1 MSGIIQQELASRGV
15 AQVLVFLRDAG
26 PQTAA
31 VAAAEQTTATSRL
44 SKHFV
49 ESATSQAG
57 ELRATRLPRA
67 RGAGAS
73 EVRIYPRL
81 GVMLG
86 TATREGIAALRADER
101 VAEVAGAPSISLIRP
116 TAKASAKLAH
126 TTTWGLDALNVPK
139 LWKQGLD
146 GSGVVVGHLD
156 TGVDGKHPA
165 LREAIQSFAEF
176 DELGREVTPAP
187 EPFDSD
193 DHGTHTAA
201 TIAARPV
208 QGRHVGVAPAAK
220 LASAVVIEGGQVVA
234 RVLGGMEWSLGQGAR
249 VLNMSLGFRGWWEDF
264 VVLTRI
270 LRSRG
275 VLPVFAVGNEGP
287 GTSRSPGNYAEAVSV
302 GAHDESWR
310 VADFSSSQRFQ
321 RKRKRDALVPDLVA
335 PGVDVVSAAP
345 GGGYQSMNGSS
356 MATPHVAGL
365 AALLMQA
372 APKATVA
379 QIERAILRS
388 CRRRA
393 SMPEARSNRGV
404 PDAVRALAELGV

>member
-15 AQVLVFLRDAG
+15 AQVLVFLRDSG

-31 VAAAEQTTATSRL
+31 AAAAEQTTATSRL

-49 ESATSQAG
+49 ESASSQAG
-57 ELRATRLPRA
+57 ELRATRRARA
-67 RGAGAS
+67 RGGDAS
-73 EVRIYPRL
+73 AVRFYPRL

-101 VAEVAGAPSISLIRP
+101 VADVAGAPSISLIRP
-116 TAKASAKLAH
+116 TAKASAKLAQ

-146 GSGVVVGHLD
+146 GRGVVVGHLD

-201 TIAARPV
+201 TIAARAV

-220 LASAVVIEGGQVVA
+220 LASAVVIEGGEVVA

-264 VVLTRI
+264 VVLTRV
-270 LRSRG
+270 LRARG

-321 RKRKRDALVPDLVA
+321 RKQDALVPDLVA
-335 PGVDVVSAAP
+335 PGVDVISAAP

-388 CRRRA
+388 CRRPA
-393 SMPEARSNRGV
+393 TMPQSRSNRGA